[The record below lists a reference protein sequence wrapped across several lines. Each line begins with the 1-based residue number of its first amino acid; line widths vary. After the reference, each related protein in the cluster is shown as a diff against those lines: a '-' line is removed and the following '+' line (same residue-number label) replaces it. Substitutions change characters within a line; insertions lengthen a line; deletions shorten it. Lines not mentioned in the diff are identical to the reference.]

1 MLRAF
6 ARGAIGTVAVLFAT
20 VTYTWFTLPDP
31 RRLKRENPA
40 STAFMDL
47 RAAQARAAGKTI
59 HPSYRW
65 VSYDRIGTPLRRA
78 VLLAE
83 DAAFWSHDG
92 VDYAELRAAL
102 ADTVEKGETLRG
114 ASTITQQL
122 AKILYLSP
130 SRSPYRKLSELFI
143 ARRLEVELSK
153 RRILELYLNVIEW
166 GDNIWGAEAASRTYF
181 GTSAADVSD
190 DQAALLAGAIINP
203 RTYNPGH
210 PNARLLRRQEIILRK
225 MGSYTG
231 GEF

>member
-1 MLRAF
+1 MFRAF
-6 ARGAIGTVAVLFAT
+6 ARGAIGTAAVLFAT

-31 RRLKRENPA
+31 RRLKRENPP

-59 HPSYRW
+59 HPSFRW
-65 VSYDRIGTPLRRA
+65 VSYDRIGSPLKRA

-102 ADTVEKGETLRG
+102 ADSVEKGESLRG

-122 AKILYLSP
+122 AKNLYLSP
-130 SRSPYRKLSELFI
+130 SRNPFRKLSELFI

-166 GDNIWGAEAASRTYF
+166 GDNIWGAEAASRAYF
-181 GTSAADVSD
+181 GTSAADLSD

-203 RTYNPGH
+203 RLYSPAH
-210 PNARLLRRQEIILRK
+210 PNARLLRRQDIILRK

-231 GEF
+231 GVF